1 MASIPRWPGD
11 GRSPTE
17 ERRVP
22 SLQKIYRAL
31 TPNLHPAGNN
41 GRPQGKCRLAAEK
54 IRDIDIMDNNF
65 NRVGI
70 AFFLSVT
77 VLTLLVTL
85 YTSWL

>member
-1 MASIPRWPGD
+1 
-11 GRSPTE
+11 
-17 ERRVP
+17 
-22 SLQKIYRAL
+22 
-31 TPNLHPAGNN
+31 
-41 GRPQGKCRLAAEK
+41 
-54 IRDIDIMDNNF
+54 MDNNF